1 MKSEFEKKSSE
12 LLGSDDDFDF
22 LGIEQMAQ
30 FHIRA
35 GVSSLASWMA
45 FPNKL
50 DEEGFDNLPD
60 YIHSENLEKDLDF
73 KISFC
78 VHSLVK
84 TKYFPNNTEAW
95 VMIGGPSGSSERRVQ
110 ITGWEDYQIV
120 NFEGDPLYTKE
131 ILSEAGALGDAPLTT
146 ALSLIVKDICDDG
159 RIMSEDWYRARMV
172 LEYFRECPV
181 PPENAFLIGMLHKEL
196 CVKQAYEVDL
206 SNYYKKLTE
215 ADVARRRGTDTTR
228 EKGLELRVFSVQLF
242 VDLVEEAGPLLS
254 FASPIEQARALR
266 KAAISQRPADF
277 MRDGKPLSEQW
288 FLKNIIEDRKAE
300 IVAKL
305 AHSHRPKKA

>member
-1 MKSEFEKKSSE
+1 MESEFEKKSLD

-45 FPNKL
+45 FPNKVDGEGL
-50 DEEGFDNLPD
+50 DKIPD
-60 YIHSENLEKDLDF
+60 YIHSENLEKNLHF
-73 KISFC
+73 IVSFC
-78 VHSLVK
+78 VHTLTK
-84 TKYFPNNTEAW
+84 TKYLPNDTKAW
-95 VMIGGPSGSSERRVQ
+95 VMFGEPTDGPRHGVQ
-110 ITGWEDYQIV
+110 INGWEDYQIV

-131 ILSEAGALGDAPLTT
+131 ILSEAEAFGDNPLAT
-146 ALSLIVKDICDDG
+146 ALFIIVKDICDDG

-172 LEYFRECPV
+172 LEYFRECPI

-206 SNYYKKLTE
+206 SNYYKKLAE
-215 ADVARRRGTDTTR
+215 AEIARKRGTNTTR
-228 EKGLELRVFSVQLF
+228 ERGLELRAFSVQLF
-242 VDLVEEAGPLLS
+242 VELVEEAGPLLA
-254 FASPIEQARALR
+254 FASPKEQAKALR
-266 KAAISQRPADF
+266 EAAIRQRPVDF
-277 MRDGKPLSEQW
+277 MRNGKPLSEEW
-288 FLKNIIEDRKAE
+288 FLKKIIEDSKVE